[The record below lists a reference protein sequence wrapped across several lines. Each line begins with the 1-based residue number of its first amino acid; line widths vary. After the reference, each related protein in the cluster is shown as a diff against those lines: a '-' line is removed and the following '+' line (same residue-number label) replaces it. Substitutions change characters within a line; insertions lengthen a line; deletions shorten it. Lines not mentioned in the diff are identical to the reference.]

1 MEKKLNIRQFY
12 IVLFIFSFSSISYSN
27 IWVEPEDEHFI
38 KHLELAFMDLNSAV
52 DTTTYPI
59 SSELLKN
66 VNQNSFTDFANLT
79 SYISKIDEFFP
90 DKPSQKITLRS
101 SSDLIGIRDIN
112 DEWKDKNS
120 ISISTR
126 FKPKTFAGELK
137 FTKVD
142 SSLSNKKYYLD
153 GTHLSFTTLNTI
165 FGVGVFNRWWGPT
178 HDNNLILS
186 NYARP
191 SPGIFLS
198 SLKGLEFTNFLNIFG
213 KINYAFFINRLE
225 SNRAI
230 PKANLLGGRLTLM
243 PLDNLTIGVS
253 RTLMFGGGNRP
264 NDLETL
270 WKAVIGQDNVY
281 AGEVDPSNQ
290 LAGWDL
296 KYDFFL
302 KDKMFTT
309 YVQNIGE
316 DGDFGRYFISKE
328 IVVLG
333 LELKYLKEGLLK
345 SYGLEFSNTIGDYG
359 LLYNVNYEHF
369 NYKTGYRYRNL
380 PIGAFT
386 DNDSLFLNFKFIS
399 EINSKF
405 RYSSNLFYGKLNRD
419 GSGQNVWGNQKS
431 KVLGFKSKINYLIS
445 DSLSLETN
453 VILKDSELFL
463 LDNKLDKN
471 SINLALHYSF

>member
-27 IWVEPEDEHFI
+27 IWVEPEDEHFV

-79 SYISKIDEFFP
+79 TYISKIDKFFP
-90 DKPSQKITLRS
+90 DKPSQEITLRS

-126 FKPKTFAGELK
+126 FKTKTFAGELK

-213 KINYAFFINRLE
+213 KINYSFFINRLD
-225 SNRAI
+225 SNRAV

-270 WKAVIGQDNVY
+270 WKAVIGKDNIY
-281 AGEVDPSNQ
+281 DGSIDPSNQ

-359 LLYNVNYEHF
+359 LLYNVNYEHSV
-369 NYKTGYRYRNL
+369 YKTGYRYRNL

-453 VILKDSELFL
+453 VILKDSELFF

>member
-101 SSDLIGIRDIN
+101 SSDLISIRDIN

-126 FKPKTFAGELK
+126 FKTKTFAGELK

-243 PLDNLTIGVS
+243 PLDNLTVGVS

-270 WKAVIGQDNVY
+270 WKAVIGKDNIY
-281 AGEVDPSNQ
+281 DGSIDPSNQ

-302 KDKMFTT
+302 KNKMLST
-309 YVQNIGE
+309 YIQNIGE

-333 LELKYLKEGLLK
+333 LEMKYLKNGLLK
-345 SYGLEFSNTIGDYG
+345 SYGMEFSNTIGDYG
-359 LLYNVNYEHF
+359 LLYNINYEHS

>member
-1 MEKKLNIRQFY
+1 M
-12 IVLFIFSFSSISYSN
+12 
-27 IWVEPEDEHFI
+27 
-38 KHLELAFMDLNSAV
+38 
-52 DTTTYPI
+52 
-59 SSELLKN
+59 
-66 VNQNSFTDFANLT
+66 
-79 SYISKIDEFFP
+79 
-90 DKPSQKITLRS
+90 
-101 SSDLIGIRDIN
+101 
-112 DEWKDKNS
+112 
-120 ISISTR
+120 
-126 FKPKTFAGELK
+126 
-137 FTKVD
+137 
-142 SSLSNKKYYLD
+142 
-153 GTHLSFTTLNTI
+153 
-165 FGVGVFNRWWGPT
+165 GVFNRWWGPT

-213 KINYAFFINRLE
+213 KINYSFFINRLD

-243 PLDNLTIGVS
+243 PLDNLTVGVS

-359 LLYNVNYEHF
+359 LLYNVNYEHSI
-369 NYKTGYRYRNL
+369 YKTGYRYRNL

-386 DNDSLFLNFKFIS
+386 DNDSLFLNFKFVS
-399 EINSKF
+399 EINNKF
-405 RYSSNLFYGKLNRD
+405 RYSSNLFYVKLNRD
-419 GSGQNVWGNQKS
+419 GSGKNVWGNQKS

-453 VILKDSELFL
+453 IIFKDSELFL
-463 LDNKLDKN
+463 LDKKLDKN
-471 SINLALHYSF
+471 SINLALHYNF

>member
-1 MEKKLNIRQFY
+1 M
-12 IVLFIFSFSSISYSN
+12 
-27 IWVEPEDEHFI
+27 
-38 KHLELAFMDLNSAV
+38 
-52 DTTTYPI
+52 
-59 SSELLKN
+59 
-66 VNQNSFTDFANLT
+66 
-79 SYISKIDEFFP
+79 
-90 DKPSQKITLRS
+90 
-101 SSDLIGIRDIN
+101 
-112 DEWKDKNS
+112 
-120 ISISTR
+120 
-126 FKPKTFAGELK
+126 
-137 FTKVD
+137 
-142 SSLSNKKYYLD
+142 
-153 GTHLSFTTLNTI
+153 
-165 FGVGVFNRWWGPT
+165 GVFNRWWGPT

-191 SPGIFLS
+191 SPGVFLS

-213 KINYAFFINRLE
+213 KINYAFFINRLD

-243 PLDNLTIGVS
+243 PLDNLTVGVS

-296 KYDFFL
+296 KYDVFL

-345 SYGLEFSNTIGDYG
+345 SYGMEFSNTIGDYG

-369 NYKTGYRYRNL
+369 NYQTGYRYRNL

-419 GSGQNVWGNQKS
+419 GSGKNVWGNQKS

>member
-27 IWVEPEDEHFI
+27 IWVEPEDEHFV

-66 VNQNSFTDFANLT
+66 VNQNSLTDFANLT
-79 SYISKIDEFFP
+79 TYISKIDKFFP
-90 DKPSQKITLRS
+90 DKPSQEITLRS

-126 FKPKTFAGELK
+126 FKTKTFAGELK

-213 KINYAFFINRLE
+213 KINYSFFINRLD
-225 SNRAI
+225 SNRAV

-270 WKAVIGQDNVY
+270 WKAVIGKDNIY
-281 AGEVDPSNQ
+281 DGSIDPSNQ

-359 LLYNVNYEHF
+359 LLYNVNYEHSV
-369 NYKTGYRYRNL
+369 YKTGYRYRNL

-453 VILKDSELFL
+453 VILKDSELFF